1 AMSGPG
7 RESTLHDLRS
17 YGLVLSALAGAEH
30 LIKSDGEFIGSPT
43 YSISDPNAALFA
55 TLGALAGVLSA
66 TEGHGGIRIDVSQI
80 EAAGT
85 LIGTRGPEARGD
97 QNVLVIADDGT
108 EIALH
113 VPLASECDLEAVQL
127 ELNGKS
133 KTEIVSRCRVLNIL
147 SAEVLELEETD
158 NAPIFSACSGW
169 LASSHPYT
177 GYERIV
183 AAPWRVNGRRAVLRK
198 TAPLLGEGND
208 YVLRH
213 GLGLSDEEIEQ
224 LVTDG
229 VV

>member
-1 AMSGPG
+1 M
-7 RESTLHDLRS
+7 
-17 YGLVLSALAGAEH
+17 
-30 LIKSDGEFIGSPT
+30 I
-43 YSISDPNAALFA
+43 AA
-55 TLGALAGVLSA
+55 
-66 TEGHGGIRIDVSQI
+66 
-80 EAAGT
+80 
-85 LIGTRGPEARGD
+85 
-97 QNVLVIADDGT
+97 DGT

-113 VPLASECDLEAVQL
+113 VPHASECDLEAVQL

-133 KTEIVSRCRVLNIL
+133 KTEIVSRCRVLNIQ

-169 LASSHPYT
+169 LPSSHPYT
-177 GYERIV
+177 GSERIV